1 MPKVR
6 DTSMIVVG
14 ALGFVAVAAGGLG
27 THVLDPYLTPEEK
40 KAWGL
45 AMQFNLV
52 HAAALMAVFA
62 TLKNVDPDS
71 SASRNLTRS
80 FYLLLAGTVL
90 FAGSIY
96 AMCLGAP
103 PKTVGPLTPVGGITL
118 MLGWIFTAL
127 AGF

>member
-27 THVLDPYLTPEEK
+27 AHVLGPHLTPEEK
-40 KAWGL
+40 NAWGL
-45 AMQFNLV
+45 AVQFNLV

-62 TLKNVDPDS
+62 TLKSVDPDS
-71 SASRNLTRS
+71 PASRNLTHA
-80 FYLLLAGTVL
+80 FHLLLTGTVL

-103 PKTVGPLTPVGGITL
+103 PKTVGPLTPIGGITL
-118 MLGWIFTAL
+118 MLGWIFAAL